1 MARTFH
7 TYLLCNRPSGVLY
20 CGVTSDLIRRIHEHR
35 TGRGSMFTTRY
46 KVKRLVWFAGHEIP
60 GAAIGQEKTIK
71 GWPRAWKVNLIEAD
85 NPDWRDLWPE
95 VSQGGG

>member
-1 MARTFH
+1 MARTFY
-7 TYLLCNRPSGVLY
+7 TYLLCNRPHGVLY
-20 CGVTSDLIRRIHEHR
+20 CGVTNDLIRRIHEHR
-35 TGRGSMFTTRY
+35 TGRGGVFTKRY
-46 KVKRLVWFAGHEIP
+46 RVKRLVWFAGHEIP